1 LAVGL
6 NCNDS
11 YGLVIAVMS
20 SRAGKEEAGG
30 VRRWMK
36 TGMFYST
43 GRKN

>member
-6 NCNDS
+6 NQNDN

-20 SRAGKEEAGG
+20 SRAGKEPGG
-30 VRRWMK
+30 VRRWKK